1 MHFFGGGVVW
11 CGGNGLFKHSTIKE
25 YLSVSGGEK
34 KDEGLNKW
42 NLNIYIYIYILKKK
56 KKKKRDKGNKF
67 EKPVAFTLCIESNW
81 V

>member
-25 YLSVSGGEK
+25 YLSVSGGKK

-67 EKPVAFTLCIESNW
+67 EKLVAFTLCIESNW

>member
-25 YLSVSGGEK
+25 YLSVSGGKK

-42 NLNIYIYIYILKKK
+42 NLNIYIYIYIYFIIIKK
-56 KKKKRDKGNKF
+56 KKKKREIKGTNLK
-67 EKPVAFTLCIESNW
+67 S
-81 V
+81 